1 MLRPMQTNTTTITD
15 IETAVERHLAIWNEP
30 DAATRTELA
39 RTAWSSDGRL
49 VDPLVDAVGPDA
61 IAAAIGE
68 LQQQMPG
75 HSITRATAIDAH
87 HDLARFSWT
96 ANAPDGTVAIVGLD
110 VLTLAA
116 DGRIQTSIGF
126 FGDLESNRE
135 SVA

>member
-1 MLRPMQTNTTTITD
+1 MHTSTATTTA

-30 DAATRTELA
+30 DAAVRTELA
-39 RTAWSSDGRL
+39 RTAWSGDGRL
-49 VDPLVDAVGPDA
+49 LDPLVDAVGPDA

-87 HDLARFSWT
+87 HDLARFGWT

-110 VLTLAA
+110 VLTLTP
-116 DGRIQTSIGF
+116 DGRIQTSVGF
-126 FGDLESNRE
+126 FGDLEGNTE
-135 SVA
+135 SAP